1 MNICVTLFLEIKGEK
16 KAVHLGGLLV
26 YFCNELNKVVSV
38 FDKSNENI
46 LWIKIGKN
54 SLNNKSS
61 NYIACACNSPKNSTY
76 TKENECNV
84 LQLIE
89 EQLAKFSESDQII
102 IGGDF
107 NSRIGTKAD
116 FIVEDRKD
124 LDFLPEGY
132 ELDTFTTHRNNED
145 VSLNSYGEQLIQLCI
160 ASKLRVLNGRT
171 RGDLQG
177 HFTYL
182 GYQSCSTVDLV
193 LASENIFQTNLI
205 QYLSVQTF
213 TTFSDHRPILLKILI
228 SNLH

>member
-1 MNICVTLFLEIKGEK
+1 MQYSPAYRGTIS
-16 KAVHLGGLLV
+16 
-26 YFCNELNKVVSV
+26 YV
-38 FDKSNENI
+38 FRF
-46 LWIKIGKN
+46 G
-54 SLNNKSS
+54 
-61 NYIACACNSPKNSTY
+61 P
-76 TKENECNV
+76 
-84 LQLIE
+84 
-89 EQLAKFSESDQII
+89 
-102 IGGDF
+102 
-107 NSRIGTKAD
+107 SRIGTKAD
-116 FIVEDRKD
+116 FIVEDTKN
-124 LDFLPEGY
+124 LDFLSQGY